1 MSTAVLAPLAD
12 TRPADGGAPARRAVV
27 RWAWR
32 LFRREWRQQ
41 FLILALIT
49 VAVAATIVG
58 SAVATNNPPPKNS
71 GFGTAQDSV
80 SFTTYDAHAASVIA
94 SLEHRFGRVELIENE
109 TQSIPGSINTYQL
122 RAQDPHGPFSGPMLS
137 LVSGH
142 FPSGAD
148 QVAVTSGVAS
158 AFHLRV
164 GATWRVGGVE
174 RQVVGIV
181 ENPQSLLDEF
191 ALVAPGQVT
200 NPTGVTALFDAPG
213 VPLSSIKGNQVADPR
228 LGRTVEPVQS
238 RDDLA
243 RRAGARHAAHRA
255 RLGRRLHGAGAAPP
269 PLDRHAR
276 VDRRDGPPRPSRR
289 QRQRHRRRRRRCD
302 PRLRPRARRLARL
315 PTESRAEL
323 APRHRR
329 ARAVV
334 DRGDRRDGA
343 RGRRGVLRGVPSG
356 AGDHQ
361 GADRPGAC
369 RADRR
374 RPVRSTAPRSPASS
388 SSSSPSCCSVTP
400 VARTTATGVAVL
412 RNCSSGSSSSSPG

>member
-1 MSTAVLAPLAD
+1 MTTAVLAPLAD
-12 TRPADGGAPARRAVV
+12 ARPADGGVPARRAVV

-58 SAVATNNPPPKNS
+58 SAVATNNPPPKNA

-80 SFTTYDAHAASVIA
+80 SFTTYDAHTASVIA
-94 SLEHRFGRVELIENE
+94 SLEHRFGRVEVIENE
-109 TQSIPGSINTYQL
+109 TLSIPGSINTYQL
-122 RAQDPHGPFSGPMLS
+122 RAQDPHGPFGGPMLS

-142 FPSGAD
+142 YPSGAD

-158 AFHLRV
+158 AFHLSV

-200 NPTGVTALFDAPG
+200 NPTAVTALFDAPG
-213 VPLSSIKGNQVADPR
+213 VPLSSFGKGCTGADPR
-228 LGRTVEPVQS
+228 VGRAVEPAQP

-243 RRAGARHAAHRA
+243 RRTGPRHAAHRA
-255 RLGRRLHGAGAAPP
+255 RLDRRLHGARAAAPA
-269 PLDRHAR
+269 LDRDAR
-276 VDRRDGPPRPSRR
+276 VDRRDRPPRPSRH
-289 QRQRHRRRRRRCD
+289 QRERHGRRCRRCH

-315 PTESRAEL
+315 PTES
-323 APRHRR
+323 
-329 ARAVV
+329 
-334 DRGDRRDGA
+334 
-343 RGRRGVLRGVPSG
+343 
-356 AGDHQ
+356 
-361 GADRPGAC
+361 
-369 RADRR
+369 
-374 RPVRSTAPRSPASS
+374 
-388 SSSSPSCCSVTP
+388 
-400 VARTTATGVAVL
+400 
-412 RNCSSGSSSSSPG
+412 